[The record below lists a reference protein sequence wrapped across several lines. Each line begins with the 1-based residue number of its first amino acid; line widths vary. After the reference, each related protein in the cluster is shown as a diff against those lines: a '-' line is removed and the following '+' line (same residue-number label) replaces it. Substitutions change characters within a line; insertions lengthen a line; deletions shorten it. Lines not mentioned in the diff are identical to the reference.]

1 MSRALRH
8 PPNETPLFL
17 TRDVDLVLESWDYG
31 NCSTYDGHITVD
43 VDRWLDCVWCMLD
56 MRQAHPDIWHLV
68 GFRLLEG
75 PALDALNGALGSGNG
90 PTDWNRFRQWAN
102 SLNPLAS
109 HVVKAYNQSVIADD
123 YEMLRQGDDESA
135 KAFYKRFSEWQLR
148 AQHHRYK
155 YEARSAF
162 IDRLNNRLRSRVCT
176 QMARYK
182 QRAEPVNFSLLF
194 LIVLEED
201 GQSD

>member
-1 MSRALRH
+1 MASQKVSFFCALLVSGAPYNVCRELPPGSRRDEGEGNTARRQKMERPYIRRDSNPGPKHFLDSPLLDEGCRRSARELGLRK
-8 PPNETPLFL
+8 LF
-17 TRDVDLVLESWDYG
+17 D
-31 NCSTYDGHITVD
+31 
-43 VDRWLDCVWCMLD
+43 
-56 MRQAHPDIWHLV
+56 
-68 GFRLLEG
+68 
-75 PALDALNGALGSGNG
+75 
-90 PTDWNRFRQWAN
+90 WAN